1 MDIWKGE
8 HMKVPLMSSFLVHG
22 ESAREKEM
30 DQFYSVEL
38 SIRGLDIPYQFR
50 LWNRASPFTFV
61 LVKEY
66 SDIVPR
72 LKVGDTLNMKYYS
85 LGSVYRP
92 ESLKTAIRHVVKNDQ
107 GRFKGHYL
115 VGLEIVERKDRRRSH

>member
-1 MDIWKGE
+1 MKAPATNRQSVKG
-8 HMKVPLMSSFLVHG
+8 K
-22 ESAREKEM
+22 SARHKGMM

-50 LWNRASPFTFV
+50 LWNMASPFTFV

-72 LKVGDTLNMKYYS
+72 LRVGDTLNMKYYPA
-85 LGSVYRP
+85 GAVYRP
-92 ESLKTAIRHVVKNDQ
+92 ESLKTAIRHVTKNDQ
-107 GRFKGHYL
+107 GRFRGHYL
-115 VGLEIVERKDRRRSH
+115 VGLEIVERGNGATRH